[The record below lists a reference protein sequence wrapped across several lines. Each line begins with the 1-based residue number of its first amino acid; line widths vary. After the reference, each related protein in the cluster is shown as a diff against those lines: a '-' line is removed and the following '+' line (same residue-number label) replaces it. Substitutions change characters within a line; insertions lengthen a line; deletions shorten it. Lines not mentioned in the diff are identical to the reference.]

1 MACNTQKELQEKIV
15 EAYKEL
21 GISFRASTRMSHEYS
36 ILSAC
41 RKIARTWYNEIE
53 KRTCLIENKIVV
65 EQQTYVTGY
74 KLMVEIPQNVHAVLV
89 ELAWMNN
96 TGMWRY
102 SGKVKDVTV

>member
-1 MACNTQKELQEKIV
+1 MIMGCNTQKELQEKIV

-21 GISFRASTRMSHEYS
+21 GIPFRASTRMSHEYS

-41 RKIARTWYNEIE
+41 RKIARTWYNGIE
-53 KRTCLIENKIVV
+53 QRTCLIEN
-65 EQQTYVTGY
+65 

-102 SGKVKDVTV
+102 SGKVKDDTV